1 LPALASSTGV
11 GLWRLSSSV
20 CHIEV
25 ISLTYK
31 SKNNMNHKKEKEE
44 EEEREI
50 VLHLIIIPTL
60 YGCVAL
66 KHNC

>member
-1 LPALASSTGV
+1 
-11 GLWRLSSSV
+11 
-20 CHIEV
+20 
-25 ISLTYK
+25 
-31 SKNNMNHKKEKEE
+31 MNHKKEKEE

-66 KHNC
+66 KHNCWGLELYQIFNKDFSIFLCKIRSIVVF